1 MGDIY
6 GSDRSLLDLAT
17 ALAKR
22 GHEVVVS
29 CPYRG
34 ALWAKLGEM
43 SLNRVFLPT
52 SPLVLGWFLLP
63 RSILRLPF
71 QIRNLVRYLQF
82 LRAARFDIIHCNT
95 THVMEPAIAGKIL
108 GVPVVMHCRSI
119 LKDNPYIHWIPR
131 RYIPLLINWLS
142 EKVICVSKAVE
153 RSLLESGCLPEK
165 LVVVY
170 NGFGLARVIGSFP
183 AFMPDRS
190 EAARGNA
197 IIGCVA
203 QMIPRKRHSI
213 LLKAFSILA
222 SSVPGARLVIVG
234 GGKPSYVRKLK
245 RMACRLGIGAATQ
258 FVGKVR
264 DVGLYYLEFSLFALP
279 SVKEPFAGVYLE
291 AGLFGIPAIGT
302 TSGGA
307 AEVIEDGVTGL
318 IVPPDNPAQ
327 LAQAML
333 KILEDAD
340 MAKEMGRRAK
350 QRVSEIFTAQRM
362 VEAIESVYHE
372 VLDCK

>member
-1 MGDIY
+1 
-6 GSDRSLLDLAT
+6 
-17 ALAKR
+17 
-22 GHEVVVS
+22 
-29 CPYRG
+29 
-34 ALWAKLGEM
+34 
-43 SLNRVFLPT
+43 
-52 SPLVLGWFLLP
+52 
-63 RSILRLPF
+63 
-71 QIRNLVRYLQF
+71 
-82 LRAARFDIIHCNT
+82 
-95 THVMEPAIAGKIL
+95 
-108 GVPVVMHCRSI
+108 
-119 LKDNPYIHWIPR
+119 
-131 RYIPLLINWLS
+131 
-142 EKVICVSKAVE
+142 
-153 RSLLESGCLPEK
+153 
-165 LVVVY
+165 
-170 NGFGLARVIGSFP
+170 
-183 AFMPDRS
+183 
-190 EAARGNA
+190 
-197 IIGCVA
+197 
-203 QMIPRKRHSI
+203 
-213 LLKAFSILA
+213 
-222 SSVPGARLVIVG
+222 
-234 GGKPSYVRKLK
+234 
-245 RMACRLGIGAATQ
+245 
-258 FVGKVR
+258 VR